1 MACGEGEGD
10 SWHLRGQLRRGVLGA
25 RPASKESQREGDVQA
40 EGQRA
45 QGILSGLG
53 GRVVEGGQ
61 GLWIG
66 VLLGGEGD
74 LTAQGSR

>member
-1 MACGEGEGD
+1 M
-10 SWHLRGQLRRGVLGA
+10 
-25 RPASKESQREGDVQA
+25 QA

-45 QGILSGLG
+45 QEILWGLG